1 MSLIHNVV
9 WLDPQG
15 TATNDV
21 SIDYFLCQDIETHVK
36 LYEEPA
42 YQKVLP

>member
-1 MSLIHNVV
+1 
-9 WLDPQG
+9 
-15 TATNDV
+15 V
-21 SIDYFLCQDIETHVK
+21 SIDYFLCQDIDAHVK